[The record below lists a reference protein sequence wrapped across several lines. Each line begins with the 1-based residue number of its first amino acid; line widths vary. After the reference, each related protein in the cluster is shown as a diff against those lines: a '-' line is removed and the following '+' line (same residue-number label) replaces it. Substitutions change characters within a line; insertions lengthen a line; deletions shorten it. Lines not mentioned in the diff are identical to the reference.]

1 MARGKKKV
9 NAMKTLRGLFVIIAA
24 FGANAAGAADLAH
37 GKSLYEECSGCHAL
51 RENQIGPKHCGVFGR
66 KAGSIQDFDY
76 SDVMRGAGFSWDDKH
91 LDAFLTS
98 PLSYLSGTNM
108 GYAGLFDVKERQ
120 DLIAYLKKLSQD
132 PLLCGPGPA
141 VSAKTQAATN

>member
-1 MARGKKKV
+1 
-9 NAMKTLRGLFVIIAA
+9 MKTLLGLLAIIAA
-24 FGANAAGAADLAH
+24 LTANAAGAADLAH

-51 RENQIGPKHCGVFGR
+51 KENQIGPKHCGVFGR
-66 KAGSIQDFDY
+66 KAGSVPGFTY
-76 SDVMRGAGFSWDDKH
+76 SDVMHGAGFSWDDKH

-120 DLIAYLKKLSQD
+120 DLIAYLKKLSID
-132 PLLCGPGPA
+132 PVLCGPGPTA
-141 VSAKTQAATN
+141 SAASQAATN